1 MRRIAAII
9 GLLGVGAL
17 LIVGQAAG
25 GSGGDYEVRAIFDNG
40 NFLVQGEDV
49 RVAGASVGS
58 VSSVDVTMPGQWTN
72 SSCVDQPSSSSC
84 ATPGKAVVVLKITD
98 PGLQDFRQDA
108 SCLIRPQSL
117 LGEKYIDCS
126 PTQPRAP
133 GSQPPPPLAV
143 VPSGQAGAGQ
153 HFLPVQNNG
162 QEVDLD
168 LVNNIMREPYA
179 DRFRLI
185 LNSLGAG
192 LAARGKTLDGII
204 KRADPALQQTDRVLA
219 ILAGQNRQL
228 AQLAKNGDTIMA
240 PLARERTHLAGF
252 INNSNIAAQATAERS
267 KDLEAGFAKF
277 PAALHQL
284 RLEMAQ
290 LKRFSDQAT
299 PVFAEFHAG
308 AKAITRSTK
317 ALGPFAQASRPAL
330 LTLGTAAAQSRKPL
344 VNSDPMLR
352 KIRDLAKK
360 GAPGTK
366 SFSKLLTS
374 LRKTNGWKYLMQF
387 FFYGTGGINGFDQY
401 GHFLRAGL
409 VIPANGCT
417 NLVATPQ
424 NGCEANWGRSN
435 EKMKLSG
442 AALAAAAAGLAQGN
456 GGTAAKAGNAQ
467 SGRGSGGLS
476 PGQPLDAQGQPP
488 AGTTTTTTTPTT
500 TTTTPTTTTTTTP
513 ASPPASGGR
522 SSLRAARDLLDTVI
536 GRPHRHHHHKHG
548 SQGGKR

>member
-1 MRRIAAII
+1 MRRVAAII
-9 GLLGVGAL
+9 GLIGVGAL
-17 LIVGQAAG
+17 VLFGQGASDDG
-25 GSGGDYEVRAIFDNG
+25 GSYEVRAIFDNG
-40 NFLVQGEDV
+40 NFLVPGEDV

-72 SSCVDQPSSSSC
+72 RSCVDQPSSSSC
-84 ATPGKAVVVLKITD
+84 AAPGKAVVVMEVTD
-98 PGLQDFRQDA
+98 AGFQDFRQDA

-117 LGEKYIDCS
+117 LGEKYIDCT

-153 HFLPVQNNG
+153 HFLPLQNNA

-185 LNSLGAG
+185 LNDLGAG
-192 LAARGKTLDGII
+192 LAARGKTLDAII
-204 KRADPALQQTDRVLA
+204 RRADPALRQTDRVLA

-228 AQLAKNGDTIMA
+228 AQLAKNSDTILG

-252 INNSNIAAQATAERS
+252 INNANIAGQATAERS
-267 KDLEAGFAKF
+267 QDLEAGFAKF

-290 LKRFSDQAT
+290 LKQFSDQAT
-299 PVFAEFHAG
+299 PVFTEFHSG

-344 VNSDPMLR
+344 VKSDPILR
-352 KIRDLAKK
+352 KIRDLSKK
-360 GAPGTK
+360 AAPGTK
-366 SFSKLLTS
+366 SLGKLLTS
-374 LRKTNGWKYLMQF
+374 FRKTDGSKFLMHF
-387 FFYGTGGINGFDQY
+387 FVNTTGGVNGFDQY
-401 GHFLRAGL
+401 GHFLRAGAIVPPSCTTL
-409 VIPANGCT
+409 SPFVIEGCS
-417 NLVATPQ
+417 
-424 NGCEANWGRSN
+424 ANWGKSPTTAKNATPRSA
-435 EKMKLSG
+435 G
-442 AALAAAAAGLAQGN
+442 DIAAAAVAGGLAQGS
-456 GGTAAKAGNAQ
+456 GATAASKAGN
-467 SGRGSGGLS
+467 GGSGGLQ
-476 PGQPLDAQGQPP
+476 PGQPLDAQGEPP

-500 TTTTPTTTTTTTP
+500 TTTTTPTTTTTTTP
-513 ASPPASGGR
+513 ASPRASGGR
-522 SSLRAARDLLDTVI
+522 PSLRAARDLLDTVI
-536 GRPHRHHHHKHG
+536 GRPHRKHR
-548 SQGGKR
+548 GGKR